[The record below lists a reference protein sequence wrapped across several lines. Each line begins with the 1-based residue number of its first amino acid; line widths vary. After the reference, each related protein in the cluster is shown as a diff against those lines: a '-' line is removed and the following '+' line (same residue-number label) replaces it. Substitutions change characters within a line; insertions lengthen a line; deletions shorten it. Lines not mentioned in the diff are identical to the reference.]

1 MLAIQ
6 TSHGI
11 AYNIAYKYMK
21 CNTSI
26 LNIMP
31 ASNIAYMYHKNNA
44 SALNVIQASDI
55 SSKHPPFKTNIRY
68 TKDKGSKTNKWVGGK
83 LRYFRIS

>member
-11 AYNIAYKYMK
+11 AYNIAYEYMK
-21 CNTSI
+21 FNTSI
-26 LNIMP
+26 LDILP
-31 ASNIAYMYHKNNA
+31 ASEIAYMYHANNA

-55 SSKHPPFKTNIRY
+55 SSKHPPFNTNIRY

-83 LRYFRIS
+83 LRYFGTS